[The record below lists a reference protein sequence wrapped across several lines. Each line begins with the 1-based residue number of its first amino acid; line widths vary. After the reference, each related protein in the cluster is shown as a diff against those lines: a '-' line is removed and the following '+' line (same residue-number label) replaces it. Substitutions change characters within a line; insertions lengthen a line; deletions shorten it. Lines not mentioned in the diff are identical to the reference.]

1 MDTLVSFFA
10 RNGLLPHAVCL
21 TGSAGLLWGMVAAD
35 ALIAAAYF
43 SIPLTILRYTR
54 RRGALPS
61 LWVPGLFSAFIFACG
76 LTHVLD
82 IWTLWQ
88 PDYVVQVLAK
98 GITAALSIAT
108 AIALW
113 QLLPQALKI
122 PSVAR
127 LQEAIAS
134 LEAEVGRRLSTEQR
148 LAEIEQSLALTLAS
162 IEAGFIAADPQG
174 RVTRMNAVAERV
186 TGWSQQA
193 ALGQPLWTVFMR
205 EGRAAGIEARNPI
218 DVMQE
223 QGVTM
228 ELAQH
233 VVALSRTGQPTALEV
248 KADLTHSDSGAV
260 RGLVMVFRD
269 LTAINQV
276 EADRARLA
284 AIVESSNDAI
294 ISKSLDGRI
303 TSWNRAAEALYGY
316 NAEQAIGRPVQMLI
330 PAEREAE
337 EMQILA
343 DLALGKTLPPF
354 DTVRQARDGTRLA
367 VSVAISPIRDAVGR
381 VVGASKIARDVSL
394 QRRAEAALRE
404 SAARLRFV
412 LDSAQIGEW
421 EIDLNSGITR
431 SSPRFDAC
439 FGLLPGA
446 ASWTFDSFL
455 RQVHAEDHAEVQRSF
470 QAAVRQGQD
479 WQIECRVHWP
489 DRSVH
494 WLRLHGAVL
503 PASGQAGRMLGVV
516 SDITAQRQAEEA
528 RLRALRLEA
537 EHHQVLEASRLKSQ
551 FLANMSHELR
561 TPLNAIIGF
570 AELLKGGAVPASSP
584 KHGEFLGHIAS
595 SGHHLLQLIND
606 VLDLAKVESG
616 KFDFTPEPVDLA
628 QRVGEALAV
637 LGTAVQRKHLA
648 VEVLIAPGLGGLVL
662 DPARFKQVLYNYLSN
677 AIKFTPERGRITVR
691 ATVKGTAHF
700 RVEVEDTGIGI
711 AAADLPRLF
720 TEFQQL
726 DAGYSKHHA
735 GTGLGLALTRRLV
748 AAQGGSTGVRSSL
761 GLGSVFYLVLP
772 RVHGT
777 AAAASSTGAGAPAS
791 PDRRWLVIEQDADR
805 QQHWVSG
812 LATLGITA
820 ITADSGEAARQLAAG
835 EAYGAITLGLQLPDQ
850 TGLSTLDVIR
860 NQSLH
865 PDAPVTAMTLH
876 TEPGAAASFAIS
888 NLLRKPIDAR
898 EVLAAIAGLQLPAGR
913 TPQVLVIDDDP
924 MALDLMR
931 STLQG
936 AGAQGI
942 CQLDARQALRDIG
955 QHRPDAIILDLMMP
969 GFDGFAT
976 LDALRQMPHWRDTPV
991 FIWTSMVLTDD
1002 EYASLSRSA
1011 QAIINKGGGALTDL
1025 FDALRR
1031 WRPLAHPL
1039 PGNPP
1044 GSSPGSDTG
1053 TGQDAD
1059 AIRSTP

>member
-43 SIPLTILRYTR
+43 SIPLAILRYTR
-54 RRGALPS
+54 QRGAMPN

-88 PDYVVQVLAK
+88 PDYVVQVLLK

-113 QLLPQALKI
+113 QLLPKALKI

-127 LQEAIAS
+127 LQEAVAS

-205 EGRAAGIEARNPI
+205 EGRPAGIEARNPI
-218 DVMQE
+218 DVMHE

-228 ELAQH
+228 DLAHH

-294 ISKSLDGRI
+294 VSKTLDGRI
-303 TSWNRAAEALYGY
+303 TSWNRAAEALFGY
-316 NAEQAIGRPVQMLI
+316 SAEQAIGRPVQMLI

-367 VSVAISPIRDAVGR
+367 VSVAISPIRDAMGR

-394 QRRAEAALRE
+394 QRRAEAALHE

-421 EIDLNSGITR
+421 EMDLDTGITR

-446 ASWTFDSFL
+446 ANWTFDSFL

-479 WQIECRVHWP
+479 WQVECRVHWP
-489 DRSVH
+489 DQSVH

-503 PASGQAGRMLGVV
+503 PGDGQAGRMLGVV
-516 SDITAQRQAEEA
+516 SDITAQRQAEDA

-537 EHHQVLEASRLKSQ
+537 ENHQVLEASRLKSQ

-616 KFDFTPEPVDLA
+616 KFDFTPEPVDLP
-628 QRVGEALAV
+628 QMVSEALAV

-648 VEVLIAPGLGGLVL
+648 VEVLIAPGLSGLVL

-691 ATVKGTAHF
+691 AAAEGAAHF

-726 DAGYSKHHA
+726 DAGYSKQHA

-748 AAQGGSTGVRSSL
+748 AAQGGSTGVRSTL

-772 RVHGT
+772 RLHGT
-777 AAAASSTGAGAPAS
+777 VAAAGSTNDSAPDAAEA
-791 PDRRWLVIEQDADR
+791 RWLVMEHDAQR
-805 QQHWVSG
+805 QQHWLQG
-812 LATLGITA
+812 LAALGIAADTA
-820 ITADSGEAARQLAAG
+820 ESNETARQLAAG
-835 EAYGAITLGLQLPDQ
+835 GAYDAITLGLRLADPC
-850 TGLSTLDVIR
+850 GLSALDAIR
-860 NQSLH
+860 QQGRN

-888 NLLRKPIDAR
+888 NLLRKPIDPR
-898 EVLAAIAGLQLPAGR
+898 EVLAAIAGLQLPGGR

-924 MALDLMR
+924 LALDLMR
-931 STLQG
+931 NTLQG
-936 AGAQGI
+936 AGVQVV

-955 QHRPDAIILDLMMP
+955 QHHPDAIILDLMMP

-1011 QAIINKGGGALTDL
+1011 QAIINKGGGALTEL

-1031 WRPLAHPL
+1031 WRPAAVPL
-1039 PGNPP
+1039 P
-1044 GSSPGSDTG
+1044 GSSPGSNNG
-1053 TGQDAD
+1053 TGQAAD
-1059 AIRSTP
+1059 ATGSTP